1 MKILEKTPNK
11 LVYQSERN
19 LGTYVF
25 SLIWGLGFGGIP
37 LLIMLSALTS
47 SGVEALTCKRVEPT
61 QVNCELTQSTYMGL
75 KKEPSLSLSKVRGA
89 KVNEEIDSEGDTS
102 YEVVILTQKGEV
114 LLSNNN
120 PYDASKLNDF
130 VKNYNATDLRI
141 DYDNRWN
148 VTGILL
154 FNSLFVVSGFASVG
168 SGIYNM
174 TVVETY
180 IFDKTLDK
188 LIHHR
193 RSCLGTQV
201 KEYTLLEIVDVRVE
215 ETTDSD
221 GDISGYRVSLLLTG
235 SKCLISELHFPKRTR
250 KMPKNSLIPLP
261 IFSSSQTLNNS
272 H

>member
-11 LVYQSERN
+11 LVCQSERN
-19 LGTYVF
+19 VGTYVF
-25 SLIWGLGFGGIP
+25 FVIWGLWFGGIP
-37 LLIMLSALTS
+37 LFIMLSALTS

-75 KKEPSLSLSKVRGA
+75 KKERSISLSKVMGA
-89 KVNEEIDSEGDTS
+89 KVNEETDSEGYTS
-102 YEVVILTQKGEV
+102 YEVLILTQKGEF
-114 LLSNNN
+114 LLSKNN
-120 PYDASKLNDF
+120 PNDASQINDF
-130 VKNYNATDLRI
+130 VKKSNTTDLRV

-148 VTGILL
+148 VTGMLL
-154 FNSLFVVSGFASVG
+154 VTSLFVVSGFASVG
-168 SGIYNM
+168 SSIYNM

-180 IFDKTLDK
+180 LFDKTLDK

-201 KEYTLLEIVDVRVE
+201 KEYTFREIVDVRVE

-235 SKCLISELHFPKRTR
+235 SKCLIFRTSFTKTKGKDAQKLANTIANFLNLSNPK
-250 KMPKNSLIPLP
+250 
-261 IFSSSQTLNNS
+261 
-272 H
+272 